1 MRRVLQ
7 VFEPHEGGVPEH
19 VLQLSLGL
27 RDRGWRVEIAVP
39 AESPFVHLFA
49 NARLTVH
56 RLPLKRRPGRADLA
70 SAGALRRLDR
80 HDPFEIVHAH
90 SSKAGVLVRAM
101 LSRPSG
107 RVVYS
112 PHCFGFNR
120 SGAGGRLLAW
130 GAEQALVP
138 RTAAIVAVC
147 DWERRQA
154 ARVLLGASRRTEVI
168 ENGVE
173 RCREVTPHKELRAFA
188 EGAPLAGLVARLEPQ
203 KEPVRLVRAFA
214 HAVRAGEP
222 GKLAVVGN
230 GSLAGEVA
238 AEIEREGVADRA
250 ALFPFEPGQ
259 TASYLAALDL
269 FVLPS
274 RWESLPISLLE
285 AMACGVPVLAT
296 AVGGVADLLEN
307 RNTAVLVPP
316 DDDPALV
323 DALGELLRAE
333 RLRRQ
338 VGAEGRALVE
348 ARFQKERMVEETE
361 ALYLR
366 LLEERR
372 VAGAGPR

>member
-19 VLQLSLGL
+19 VLQLSVGL
-27 RDRGWRVEIAVP
+27 RDRGWRVDVAVP
-39 AESPFVHLFA
+39 AASPFVDRFA
-49 NARLTVH
+49 DARLTVH
-56 RLPLKRRPGRADLA
+56 RMPLKRRPGRADVA
-70 SAGALRRLDR
+70 SAGALRRLDGY
-80 HDPFEIVHAH
+80 DSFEIVHAH
-90 SSKAGVLVRAM
+90 SSKAGVLVRAV
-101 LSRPSG
+101 LPRPSG

-130 GAEQALVP
+130 AVEQALVP
-138 RTAAIVAVC
+138 RTGAIVAVC

-154 ARVLLGASRRTEVI
+154 ARALLGASRRTEVI

-173 RCREVTPHKELRAFA
+173 PCRQVAPHEELRAFA
-188 EGAPLAGLVARLEPQ
+188 QGAPLAGLVARLEIQ
-203 KEPVRLVRAFA
+203 KDPVRLVRAFA
-214 HAVRAGEP
+214 HAVRAGAP

-238 AEIEREGVADRA
+238 AEIERESLDGRA

-259 TASYLAALDL
+259 TASYLRALDL

-274 RWESLPISLLE
+274 RWESLPISVLE

-296 AVGGVADLLEN
+296 AVGGVADLLQDHD
-307 RNTAVLVPP
+307 TAVLVPAA
-316 DDDPALV
+316 DDAALV
-323 DALGELLRAE
+323 GALDELLRAE

-338 VGAEGRALVE
+338 IGADGRALVE
-348 ARFQKERMVEETE
+348 TRFQKERMVDETE
-361 ALYLR
+361 ALYVR
-366 LLEERR
+366 LLTNRR
-372 VAGAGPR
+372 VAPAGPR